1 MDSTPRR
8 VAPVPLDRS
17 WLPAARRAK
26 LDGMAARYA
35 RFVRSTRTPAEQ
47 AEVDVVDGIAAR
59 LAEYLA
65 GHAVEIDDVLHL
77 RARGPEHV
85 DVVDLD
91 GVHVFRASSAK
102 VQDVVGGL
110 LREVGFREEVVHTP
124 QAGFVTRS
132 RADFAYRLGE
142 GRGVIAEIERGG
154 TTTNNH
160 DLKDFWKVHIAA
172 DAHHLFLVV
181 P

>member
-1 MDSTPRR
+1 MCIRDS
-8 VAPVPLDRS
+8 
-17 WLPAARRAK
+17 
-26 LDGMAARYA
+26 
-35 RFVRSTRTPAEQ
+35 FVRSTLTPAEQ
-47 AEVDVVDGIAAR
+47 TEVDVVDDIATR

-65 GHAVEIDDVLHL
+65 GHTVEI
-77 RARGPEHV
+77 
-85 DVVDLD
+85 D

-102 VQDVVGGL
+102 VQAVVGGL
-110 LREVGFREEVVHTP
+110 LREVGLREEVMHTP

-160 DLKDFWKVHIAA
+160 DLKDFWNRHRGRRTPPVPGGPDGELEGERRRTRATVPPGVGPVSYT
-172 DAHHLFLVV
+172 HL
-181 P
+181 

>member
-1 MDSTPRR
+1 
-8 VAPVPLDRS
+8 
-17 WLPAARRAK
+17 
-26 LDGMAARYA
+26 MAVRYA
-35 RFVRSTRTPAEQ
+35 RFVRSELTPAEQ

-59 LAEYLA
+59 LEEYLA
-65 GHAVEIDDVLHL
+65 GHTLEI
-77 RARGPEHV
+77 
-85 DVVDLD
+85 D

-124 QAGFVTRS
+124 PGGFVTRS

-142 GRGVIAEIERGG
+142 GRGIIAEIERGG

-160 DLKDFWKVHIAA
+160 DLKDFWNRHRSRRPPPVTGGGRRLRCRFQKSFRSW
-172 DAHHLFLVV
+172 LFVVV
-181 P
+181 PPRSISAMMPRPSP